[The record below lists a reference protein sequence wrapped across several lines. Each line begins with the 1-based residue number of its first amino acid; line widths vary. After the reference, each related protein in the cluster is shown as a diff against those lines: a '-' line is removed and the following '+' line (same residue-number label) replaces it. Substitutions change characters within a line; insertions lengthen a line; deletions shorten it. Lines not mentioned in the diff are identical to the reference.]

1 MKQKL
6 NKVPSFAVA
15 VTVGLLLALAS
26 SANEGDA
33 SAIRGQEIF
42 GEHCASCHGE
52 TGDGSEPFYPSLKR
66 LADLR
71 EPSEIVT
78 TLITG
83 RFRRADDIDGHK
95 IPIMPAWGRL
105 SDAEMAAVVNFIT
118 DFKAKQV
125 DAAGLKE
132 LLIEDAQADLE
143 DAIKASGY
151 ANVDYR
157 VVWHMN
163 QWQGVLAA
171 ADDVKAD
178 LIVKQSDAEH
188 VRQFSFYTPDD
199 WNLLRHAL
207 VPVLLM
213 RPRPWPWPTKPIVI
227 AAIDTYDFEHTALN
241 HSILQTAQD
250 ACTRLQANLQIAS
263 VFPPLTIWLDR
274 FQVAEN
280 YVGIRAD
287 IEDEIFNDIARLAN
301 EQHITRYRPRA
312 LEGMAAP
319 TLAALATSE
328 GASLLVMGTNARSG
342 VEGFIIGNTAEKIL
356 NAMPCDV
363 LTIPPPRANTATQEA

>member
-1 MKQKL
+1 MISSVL
-6 NKVPSFAVA
+6 
-15 VTVGLLLALAS
+15 TVVSDTEEIAGALKK
-26 SANEGDA
+26 A
-33 SAIRGQEIF
+33 SAIARSQANL
-42 GEHCASCHGE
+42 H
-52 TGDGSEPFYPSLKR
+52 
-66 LADLR
+66 LA
-71 EPSEIVT
+71 
-78 TLITG
+78 
-83 RFRRADDIDGHK
+83 F
-95 IPIMPAWGRL
+95 
-105 SDAEMAAVVNFIT
+105 VVYEGIT

-213 RPRPWPWPTKPIVI
+213 RPRPWPTKPIVI